1 MLSRDLQKT
10 CKDCWDPP
18 ELALYSH
25 LGLGCYRGKAAG
37 VGGSSTRTGT
47 CIPHFVICAANS
59 NSISLWGDK
68 R

>member
-37 VGGSSTRTGT
+37 VGVGGGELHPDWNLYTPF
-47 CIPHFVICAANS
+47 CYLCCQQQFN
-59 NSISLWGDK
+59 
-68 R
+68 